1 MTKVIFIICP
11 MLRYSNGTDTVIVCV
26 HTAWKGRRQNDLL
39 YTVSG
44 GTTHSLTFTIQH
56 RCEIVNI
63 MK

>member
-44 GTTHSLTFTIQH
+44 GTTLNQTHLLTHIYNTT
-56 RCEIVNI
+56 
-63 MK
+63 

>member
-1 MTKVIFIICP
+1 

-44 GTTHSLTFTIQH
+44 GTTLNQTHLLTHIYNTT
-56 RCEIVNI
+56 
-63 MK
+63 